1 MSEHDRKP
9 IKNILPLAKSD
20 INLSFP
26 EMTESSERTA
36 LFSLS
41 HGRCAPC
48 RDMRD
53 GDHVLGGLD
62 NSVVGRAG
70 SGAVQL
76 PL

>member
-1 MSEHDRKP
+1 
-9 IKNILPLAKSD
+9 
-20 INLSFP
+20 
-26 EMTESSERTA
+26 MTESSERTA